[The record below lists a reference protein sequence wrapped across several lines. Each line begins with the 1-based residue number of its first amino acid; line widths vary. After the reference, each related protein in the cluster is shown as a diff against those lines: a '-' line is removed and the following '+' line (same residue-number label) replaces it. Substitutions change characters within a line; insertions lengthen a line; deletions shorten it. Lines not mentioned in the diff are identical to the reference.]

1 MKMVLKKGKVKKK
14 KKSNMQVAF
23 TKNEVSPGVLI

>member
-1 MKMVLKKGKVKKK
+1 MKMVLKKGKVKK